1 MAKLY
6 LVDGYNVI
14 FSSDLVH
21 LPMERAREALVEIAR
36 TYAPDRV
43 LVVFDG
49 KREVIPPE
57 PLKGAI
63 FTKGE
68 SADEYIKAFVER
80 RRDRSNLVVV
90 TRDKS
95 LAGYVRHLGARIMDP
110 KAFLAGP
117 SRPSKPASPPEKPP
131 LSPDQEKQ
139 LIEELLRAWRK
150 GNR

>member
-1 MAKLY
+1 MPKLY

-21 LPMERAREALVEIAR
+21 LPMEKARKTLVELGKV
-36 TYAPDRV
+36 YAPDRV
-43 LVVFDG
+43 VVVFDG
-49 KREVIPPE
+49 KREVVPPE
-57 PLKGAI
+57 PLKGAV

-68 SADEYIKAFVER
+68 SADEYIKRMVEQE
-80 RRDRSNLVVV
+80 RDRSALVVV

-117 SRPSKPASPPEKPP
+117 TRPQAPSQPVEKPSLPPE
-131 LSPDQEKQ
+131 QEQ
-139 LIEELLRAWRK
+139 ALMEELLRAWRK
-150 GNR
+150 KR